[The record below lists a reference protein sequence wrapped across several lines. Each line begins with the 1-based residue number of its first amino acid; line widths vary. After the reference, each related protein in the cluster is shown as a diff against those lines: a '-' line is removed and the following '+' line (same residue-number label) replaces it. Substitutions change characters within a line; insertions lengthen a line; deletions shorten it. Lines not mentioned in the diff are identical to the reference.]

1 LPSFPQPKQVLGKIR
16 SRIPMFAVQ
25 YKYMRLFNKRARF
38 EYELTGEGVEAGL
51 SLKGAEAK
59 SIREGRG
66 DLSNSFAKI
75 IGNEIF
81 LVNANIPAQGLAKY
95 DSTRTRKLLL
105 HRQEILSLATKM
117 KQKKLQIV
125 PVRVY
130 NKRSLRPDGQ
140 KGRFLIKIYLELG
153 KPRRRF
159 EKKEAIKR
167 KDIQRDIDAE
177 LKFKLR

>member
-1 LPSFPQPKQVLGKIR
+1 
-16 SRIPMFAVQ
+16 
-25 YKYMRLFNKRARF
+25 MRLINKRARF

-51 SLKGAEAK
+51 SLMGAEAK

-66 DLSNSFAKI
+66 NLSQAFAKI
-75 IGNEIF
+75 IGNEAF

-105 HRQEILSLATKM
+105 HRAVILSVATKM

-125 PVRVY
+125 PVRLY
-130 NKRSLRPDGQ
+130 NK
-140 KGRFLIKIYLELG
+140 GRLIKLYLELG
-153 KPRRRF
+153 KPKRQF

-167 KDIQRDIDAE
+167 KDIQRDIE
-177 LKFKLR
+177 KEYRGKL